1 MDKPRVLQFNIHCQ
15 MVSRVDSSISIET
28 SGHMQSH
35 LACNAS
41 EGMSSGRKNRLPWFV
56 HGGGYNGHEMEIY
69 IMGVKE
75 LKLS

>member
-1 MDKPRVLQFNIHCQ
+1 
-15 MVSRVDSSISIET
+15 
-28 SGHMQSH
+28 
-35 LACNAS
+35 
-41 EGMSSGRKNRLPWFV
+41 MSSGRTNRLPWFV